1 MFTPQKKA
9 WSGWSSLTPRKSVLG
24 SGQNPNSVD
33 AGKGKTVAFV
43 ETTPNLENGGNIL
56 VDAAGDPELL
66 AEKVSKL
73 EIEVCGGSN
82 FFFLGCFCA
91 CACAI
96 FGGFLLLL
104 TFLLNWVFKKNFC
117 LIGCLW
123 NLDCCYYD
131 LSLFKLYFGTKRQ
144 FLYQGLVELK
154 LFLTV
159 IL

>member
-1 MFTPQKKA
+1 M
-9 WSGWSSLTPRKSVLG
+9 
-24 SGQNPNSVD
+24 
-33 AGKGKTVAFV
+33 
-43 ETTPNLENGGNIL
+43 
-56 VDAAGDPELL
+56 
-66 AEKVSKL
+66 
-73 EIEVCGGSN
+73 EVQ
-82 FFFLGCFCA
+82 FFSRCFCA

-104 TFLLNWVFKKNFC
+104 TFLLNWVFKKNKKNFC

-131 LSLFKLYFGTKRQ
+131 LSLFKLYFSTKRQ